1 MPQASPD
8 GDQTEEFARRLA
20 QWEDARV
27 VLFPDTW
34 PGDLDGFFRLRLLQV
49 LNRRPPVPALSVVVL
64 SVDMAGQPLAG
75 GFADRFRFGWPFARC
90 VFLTERDDHAALS
103 ALLGV
108 PVKPLERARAAPEPI
123 ACGVE
128 ASQKIAVQVQRTL
141 GRCGST
147 ILFENQ
153 LESLVRSGFL
163 TIRVF
168 TDPRWRRGATMR
180 SRLDALVQEN
190 SVYAG
195 AHINVVA
202 VPDGPPCRLE
212 VEDADA
218 TWRILLAATALC
230 RIADGAVVQAAGRAE
245 CVVANHLECFGPAI
259 TLSPQARLLLA
270 LHEDRAIALHHW
282 ATLSGRGEA
291 AAMKSAAAAA
301 RVQTQI
307 LGMADLCTFVSVTE
321 MTRLA
326 PQCKRAVTILP
337 LVYGAATLPQISNGV
352 APRFDL
358 LLVGSEHGLN
368 IVSLRWFLDRVWRP
382 YLEARSVSVAI
393 AGRAGDHACKAAYDS
408 PFLHFLGFV
417 EDLETIR
424 SWCRMTVVPDTG
436 GAGISRKML
445 TTLAAGHPIATTR
458 VGLRGLDRS
467 IAQAL
472 PAHNAAE
479 ALATDILALIDD
491 PARLRERQNL
501 VRQAGAKIRGYTDH
515 ADLVMTITQQ
525 TQEGMQTR
533 LEQWSALLG
542 ASPGPDVVP
551 YAFTFDAAFAM
562 SGGPWDQ
569 QVLVEGWHEPEPW
582 GRWTDGADAAL
593 RITLGA
599 PASGPLTL
607 ELDIVPSAVAANLR
621 VGVDGTLF
629 PLLDPVPGPNGWDI
643 PPELSAGKSSFLVTL
658 HVGETV
664 CPAHASDSPDHRI
677 LGIGVSAVRLL
688 SCQPTLCVLNRVMP
702 IRADAMPGR
711 VLMTGWHGPEP
722 WGCWTS
728 KTSASLRLTAG
739 EPMESTIR
747 LELDI
752 AVPPVAPALTLSV
765 NGVTLPAITPADGL
779 NSWDLPP
786 KATNGLT
793 ELLVTLTV
801 PDTFCATRAGQ
812 STDDRELG
820 IGLRGIRLVPVIS
833 AFCEPGI
840 PLALGSATVP
850 DEVLLSGWHLPEDWG
865 CRTSERHAV
874 LRLALRQPLL
884 GPFGLEM
891 DLMASPAATGLTLSV
906 NGQAL
911 PMIVPVSGTNRWRLP
926 ESLTDEQQTLLIGL
940 EVSDTHCPAEIAD
953 SPDKRIMGVGVRRVV
968 LRREAAALCPI
979 GTLVQIS
986 SDVPDRGMLLA
997 GWYKPE
1003 PWGCWSAG
1011 PAASMLLRF
1020 GAPLAGT
1027 YALEFDMAPP
1037 LIDPSVALSIDD
1049 TVLDSISAVDGP
1061 NEWTL
1066 PRSCTDGKTELMVRL
1081 LVSRPARPMDVMDS
1095 KDDRILGVA
1104 VRSMRFRSARCDEA
1118 DLV

>member
-8 GDQTEEFARRLA
+8 GDQAEAFARRLA
-20 QWEDARV
+20 EWDDARV
-27 VLFPDTW
+27 VLFPDIW
-34 PGDLDGFFRLRLLQV
+34 PGDLDSFFRLRLLQV
-49 LNRRPPVPALSVVVL
+49 LNGRPPLQALSVVVL
-64 SVDMAGQPLAG
+64 AGDLAGPPLAG

-108 PVKPLERARAAPEPI
+108 PVKPLECARAAPEPI
-123 ACGVE
+123 ACGVDT
-128 ASQKIAVQVQRTL
+128 SQKIAVQVQRTL
-141 GRCGST
+141 RRCGST

-168 TDPRWRRGATMR
+168 TDPTWRRGATIR
-180 SRLDALVQEN
+180 SRLDALVREN

-202 VPDGPPCRLE
+202 VPDGPPRRLE
-212 VEDADA
+212 VEDEDA
-218 TWRILLAATALC
+218 TWRTLLAATASC
-230 RIADGAVVQAAGRAE
+230 RIADDAVMQAAGQAE
-245 CVVANHLECFGPAI
+245 CVIANHLECFGPAI
-259 TLSPQARLLLA
+259 TLAPHARLLLA

-282 ATLSGRGEA
+282 ATLAGRGEA
-291 AAMKSAAAAA
+291 AAMRSAAAAA
-301 RVQTQI
+301 RVQTWI
-307 LGMADLCTFVSVTE
+307 LGMADLCSFVSKTE
-321 MTRLA
+321 MSRLA
-326 PQCKRAVTILP
+326 PHCKRAAMILP
-337 LVYGAATLPQISNGV
+337 RVHRDATPPHIGNGV

-382 YLEARSVSVAI
+382 HLQARSVSVAI
-393 AGRAGDHACKAAYDS
+393 VGRAGDHAYKSAYDS
-408 PFLHFLGFV
+408 PLLHFLGFV
-417 EDLETIR
+417 EDLATIR

-436 GAGISRKML
+436 GAGVSRKVL
-445 TTLAAGHPIATTR
+445 TALAAGHPMATTR
-458 VGLRGLDRS
+458 VGLRGLDLS
-467 IAQAL
+467 IAETL

-479 ALATDILALIDD
+479 ALAADILSLIDD
-491 PARLRERQNL
+491 PARLRERHRL
-501 VRQAGAKIRGYTDH
+501 VRQAGATIREYPDY
-515 ADLVMTITQQ
+515 ADRVMTIPLPTE
-525 TQEGMQTR
+525 EGTQTR
-533 LEQWSALLG
+533 LEQWSVLLG
-542 ASPGPDVVP
+542 PVPGPDAAP
-551 YAFTFDAAFAM
+551 FIFTFDAAFAM

-629 PLLDPVPGPNGWDI
+629 SLLDPVPGPNGWDI
-643 PPELSAGKSSFLVTL
+643 PPELSVGKSSFLVTL

-664 CPAHASDSPDHRI
+664 CPARASNSTDDRI

-688 SCQPTLCVLNRVMP
+688 SRQPTLCVLNTFMP

-711 VLMTGWHGPEP
+711 VLMTGWHGPEA

-728 KTSASLRLTAG
+728 KTSASLRLTVG
-739 EPMESTIR
+739 EPMMQSSIR

-752 AVPPVAPALTLSV
+752 ALPLVAPALTLSV
-765 NGVTLPAITPADGL
+765 NGVTLPAIIPTDGL

-793 ELLVTLTV
+793 ELLVMLTV
-801 PDTFCATRAGQ
+801 PETFCGTRAGQ

-820 IGLRGIRLVPVIS
+820 IGLRGFRVVPVIS
-833 AFCEPGI
+833 AFYEPGI
-840 PLALGSATVP
+840 PLGLGSAS
-850 DEVLLSGWHLPEDWG
+850 DEVLISGWHPPEDWG
-865 CRTSERHAV
+865 CWTSERHAV
-874 LRLALRQPLL
+874 LRLMLRQPLL

-891 DLMASPAATGLTLSV
+891 DLIASPAVAGLTLSV

-911 PMIVPVSGTNRWRLP
+911 PIIVPVSGTNRWSLP
-926 ESLTDEQQTLLIGL
+926 ETLTDEQQTLLIGL
-940 EVSDTHCPAEIAD
+940 EVSDTHCPSEITD
-953 SPDKRIMGVGVRRVV
+953 SPDKRIMGAGVRQVV

-979 GTLVQIS
+979 GSLVEIS
-986 SDVPDRGMLLA
+986 GDVADRGMLLA

-1003 PWGCWSAG
+1003 PWGCWSAD

-1020 GAPLAGT
+1020 DAPLSGG
-1027 YALEFDMAPP
+1027 YVLEFDMAPP
-1037 LIDPSVALSIDD
+1037 LLDPSVTLSIGD
-1049 TVLDSISAVDGP
+1049 TVLETISAVDGP

-1066 PRSCTDGKTELMVRL
+1066 PQSCTDGKTELVVCL
-1081 LVSRPARPMDVMDS
+1081 LVARPARPTDVADS
-1095 KDDRILGVA
+1095 NDDRILGVG
-1104 VRSMRFRSARCDEA
+1104 VRSIRFRPVRGDDV
-1118 DLV
+1118 DLA